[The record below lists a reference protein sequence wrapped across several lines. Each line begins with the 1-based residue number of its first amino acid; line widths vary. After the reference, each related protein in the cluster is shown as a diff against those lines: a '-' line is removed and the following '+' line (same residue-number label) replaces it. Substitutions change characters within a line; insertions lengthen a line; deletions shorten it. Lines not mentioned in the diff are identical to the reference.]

1 MYTDKSCR
9 PLRGIREP
17 LTILRAPIR
26 DPYHSMRELLR
37 LRSRFTSGLLET
49 PMSIY
54 LDDLIETLE
63 AEAKEGRVHPRK
75 LEASSRFVPKN
86 PASALKRT
94 LQRLGTLRT

>member
-1 MYTDKSCR
+1 
-9 PLRGIREP
+9 
-17 LTILRAPIR
+17 
-26 DPYHSMRELLR
+26 
-37 LRSRFTSGLLET
+37 
-49 PMSIY
+49 MSIY